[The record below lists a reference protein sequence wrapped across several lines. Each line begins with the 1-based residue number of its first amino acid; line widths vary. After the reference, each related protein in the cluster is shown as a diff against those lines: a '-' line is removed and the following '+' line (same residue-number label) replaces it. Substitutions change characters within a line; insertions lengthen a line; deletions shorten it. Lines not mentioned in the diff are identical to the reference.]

1 MHSFVCF
8 VAFVLE
14 LARIQESTLRRNRKL
29 KDKSTHIKS
38 NIVMTF
44 IYLRLLRIIETL
56 IILNLNDPKLFDM
69 REAEHAQ
76 ACMQHGTYL
85 M

>member
-1 MHSFVCF
+1 
-8 VAFVLE
+8 
-14 LARIQESTLRRNRKL
+14 
-29 KDKSTHIKS
+29 
-38 NIVMTF
+38 MTF